1 MMHDDNQNSRSTS
14 ASRGEKGQR
23 AVPTQAA
30 TNTVG
35 LRHFFVTPGVAAAH
49 ALSGLA
55 IFAGAD
61 SVLKTTPLFI
71 LGSIIHNPINVA
83 FILVITAVL
92 AVVPYAMREPRR
104 RWFMLLILPQ
114 QCLLLMHFVSAA
126 VAILNGQY
134 HDGYVPNGGSAFIFA
149 DQVWLLMVV
158 IVHTLEYIE
167 AL

>member
-1 MMHDDNQNSRSTS
+1 MIIKTL
-14 ASRGEKGQR
+14 
-23 AVPTQAA
+23 
-30 TNTVG
+30 G
-35 LRHFFVTPGVAAAH
+35 LRQRPGVKWGKGRSRPKQLLI
-49 ALSGLA
+49 LSGCGTFLLRRVLQQLTLCPVWQS
-55 IFAGAD
+55 FAGAD

-71 LGSIIHNPINVA
+71 LGSMVHNPINVA